1 MAEKLYRQTVKIN
14 FSDYDLTGFNIKE
27 GLFCGIPAKLITPN
41 DITVKFTQ
49 ETKIFRSSVWSLDG
63 ELISGGLIKFPNL
76 FENPE
81 NFPFYNDGDLTFVR
95 KIDGSCVL
103 VDYIN
108 CQISLRTRGCFS
120 YLEQA
125 NYKDFED
132 CLTEKIINFA
142 KSYPNLTLAFE
153 ITTPNNQ
160 IVLRESSAPKF
171 WLIGII
177 NKDNYTLYPQY
188 RLDLIA
194 QDLEVARPETYTF
207 NSIEESI
214 QTIKNWKD
222 KEGCVVYNEKYGSIH
237 KIKSDDYLTRHRFK
251 SNATLANT
259 IDLFFSF
266 NCPDKIEFEKL
277 LVQNFDFECF
287 QMVEQFVPIII
298 STYNKLL
305 AEIHDINN
313 FILPYYLVPKSRK
326 EVALAILAK
335 YKESGLSP
343 FVFQIYDK
351 KVLDFDSKRK
361 MFNILLENNSL

>member
-1 MAEKLYRQTVKIN
+1 MKIN
-14 FSDYDLTGFNIKE
+14 FSDYDLSDFSVKE
-27 GLFCGIPAKLITPN
+27 GLFCGIPAKLITPK
-41 DITVKFTQ
+41 DITTKFSQ
-49 ETKIFRSSVWSLDG
+49 KTKIFRSSIWSLDG
-63 ELISGGLIKFPNL
+63 ELLSGGLIKFPNL
-76 FENPE
+76 FENPD
-81 NFPFYNDGDLTFVR
+81 NFPFWNDGDLTFVR

-177 NKDNYTLYPQY
+177 NKDNYTLFKQKY
-188 RLDLIA
+188 LDLID
-194 QDLEVARPETYTF
+194 QELEVDRPETYNF

-237 KIKSDDYLTRHRFK
+237 KIKSDDYLARHRFK
-251 SNATLANT
+251 SNATLPNT
-259 IDLFFSF
+259 VDLFFSF
-266 NCPDKIEFEKL
+266 NCPSEQEFKNKL
-277 LVQNFDFECF
+277 IANFDFECF
-287 QMVEQFVPIII
+287 QMVEQFVPTIIN
-298 STYNKLL
+298 TYNKLL
-305 AEIHDINN
+305 AGIHDINN
-313 FILPYYLVPKSRK
+313 FILPYYLVETPRK
-326 EVALAILAK
+326 IVAQAVLAK
-335 YKESGLSP
+335 YRENGLSS
-343 FVFQIYDK
+343 FVFQIFDK
-351 KVLDFDSKRK
+351 KTLDLDSKRK
-361 MFNILLENNSL
+361 MFNVLLEKNEKL